1 MEVLVPPK
9 EGSCAIREE
18 KNVLRG
24 EMKEGEKFLEEKVM
38 IISNLFLIY

>member
-9 EGSCAIREE
+9 EGSCVIREK

-24 EMKEGEKFLEEKVM
+24 EMQEGEKVLEEK
-38 IISNLFLIY
+38 IIIIPNLFLIY